1 MIKRVFFCFLLVFLG
16 FSAKAQ
22 PSELC
27 LFSTDSLIFSVYLN
41 AVLANETPSDS
52 VCIRDVIDYYP
63 TLFINFSDTA
73 VFDIHVPFFLKPDFR
88 SEYLVQIKNDTAALV
103 WIADK
108 QLFYKTSKDLV
119 ATDSLSA
126 DSVIIITPHDCS
138 SALAASEFSEQLF
151 VIRETDSD
159 NDKLAQAIEYL
170 HVSCYS
176 AAQVRDLTGEMDS
189 DWARLF
195 FCKVVYRYIVD
206 KERISLVYD
215 SFEVADSILEMER
228 FITNFKN

>member
-1 MIKRVFFCFLLVFLG
+1 MIKRVIFFVTLSF
-16 FSAKAQ
+16 FSFFGKAQ

-27 LFSTDSLIFSVYLN
+27 LYSVDSVFFSVYLN
-41 AVLANETPSDS
+41 DVLLNETPSDS
-52 VCIRDVIDYYP
+52 VSIPNITEYYP
-63 TLFINFSDTA
+63 MLRLNFSDTA
-73 VFDIHVPFFLKPDFR
+73 ISDIRVPFFLKPEFR
-88 SEYLVQIKNDTAALV
+88 TEYLVKTQNDTAFLEWYSDKRMKFAAL
-103 WIADK
+103 ATTDT
-108 QLFYKTSKDLV
+108 LN
-119 ATDSLSA
+119 TDSVETERTA
-126 DSVIIITPHDCS
+126 HDCS

-151 VIRETDSD
+151 VIRETDFD

-195 FCKVVYRYIVD
+195 FCKVAYRYIVD